1 MGMKSI
7 KSVSA
12 HVSANK
18 NCSVRRMMILIAS
31 AHAYE
36 PKQVSTN
43 LFWHCHCTTKIFHH
57 VEVLTII
64 HQNALFEANLKQKSQ
79 NMSKNWHEMHQTC
92 VY

>member
-18 NCSVRRMMILIAS
+18 NCSVRRMMILFAS

-43 LFWHCHCTTKIFHH
+43 LFYHCHCITKNSHH
-57 VEVLTII
+57 VEVLTTI
-64 HQNALFEANLKQKSQ
+64 HQNALFVAVLLHFVPNCAPKVHS
-79 NMSKNWHEMHQTC
+79 
-92 VY
+92 

>member
-18 NCSVRRMMILIAS
+18 NCSVRRMMILFAS

-43 LFWHCHCTTKIFHH
+43 LFWHCHCITKISHH
-57 VEVLTII
+57 VEVLTTT
-64 HQNALFEANLKQKSQ
+64 HQNALFEADLLLFVPKCA
-79 NMSKNWHEMHQTC
+79 SKVHS
-92 VY
+92 